1 MDTVPVRSWGWPIP
15 PDELILIA
23 GPCSAETAEQTLASC
38 EGAAAAGAH
47 ILRAGV
53 WKPRTRPEAF
63 SGMGEQALPWVVEA
77 GRATGLPVSIEVAS
91 AHHVEKALEAGVD
104 ILWVG
109 ARSTANP
116 FTVQE
121 IADALQGTDVPVF
134 VKNPVNPDLELWIG
148 ALERLHRAGIR
159 RMATIFRG
167 FSVYKPG
174 VYRNAPM
181 WELPIELRRRFP
193 ALDMLCDPSHIAGR
207 RDLIAGIAQHAIDL
221 DFNGFMIE
229 THCDPDHAWS
239 DAAQQLTPAALSLT
253 LAGLQRRRANVD
265 DPEFL
270 ANLEALRYDI
280 DQLDEEI
287 IGLLAQRMEVSREI
301 GLYKRLRDVTIL
313 QADRWASIYDSRI
326 QAILHAGLSESFAC
340 DLVQAIHNESIRQ
353 QESVM
358 NETSRLR
365 SEGVEESRSGGV

>member
-193 ALDMLCDPSHIAGR
+193 ALDTLCDPSHIAGR

-239 DAAQQLTPAALSLT
+239 DAAQQLTPAGLSLT

-358 NETSRLR
+358 NESSRLR